1 MASRGT
7 IDPNEGSGSDN
18 DGDTDIVDRIR
29 AAVAEVRPYLQKDGG
44 DLEFVR
50 FETTT
55 RTCEIRMVGSC
66 EHCALAP
73 LTLRAGVEQALIF
86 AVPDI
91 RRVERVR

>member
-1 MASRGT
+1 MSKS
-7 IDPNEGSGSDN
+7 NDN
-18 DGDTDIVDRIR
+18 DEQNENADGQAGIVDRIR

-50 FETTT
+50 FEATT